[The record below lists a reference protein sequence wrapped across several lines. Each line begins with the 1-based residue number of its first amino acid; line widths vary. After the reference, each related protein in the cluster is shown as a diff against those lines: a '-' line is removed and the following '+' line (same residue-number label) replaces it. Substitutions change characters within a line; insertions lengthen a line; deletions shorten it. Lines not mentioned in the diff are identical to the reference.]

1 MKKIIIFLF
10 LSMIGNLVI
19 SQTKTELQASE
30 LQKPIKEYIERNFNG
45 FSIGKIFKVDE
56 KGTITFDICVNKG
69 KTYEKLFFDKEGKFM
84 KKESCSHECCMGPQK
99 K

>member
-1 MKKIIIFLF
+1 MLF
-10 LSMIGNLVI
+10 VMSNFAY

-30 LQKPIKEYIERNFNG
+30 LQKPIKEHIEKNFNG
-45 FSIGKIFKVDE
+45 FTIGKIFKVDT

-69 KTYEKLFFDKEGKFM
+69 NTHEKLIFDKDGKFL
-84 KKESCSHECCMGPQK
+84 KKESCTYECCQPSVK